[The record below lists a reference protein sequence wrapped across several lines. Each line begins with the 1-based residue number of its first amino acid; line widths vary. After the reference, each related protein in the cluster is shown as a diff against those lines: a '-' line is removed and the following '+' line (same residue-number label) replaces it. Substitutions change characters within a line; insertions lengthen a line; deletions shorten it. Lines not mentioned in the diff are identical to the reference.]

1 MHNPPMQRDTTQTK
15 DTATCWVMTDGR
27 AGNLSSAR
35 GLAEVLGDPF
45 AVKTI
50 RLHRPWLWLPP
61 SLSPPG
67 VLGVELEDGSALTPP
82 WPDLIITCG
91 RRAIGPAL
99 EIKRRSGG
107 RTKCVHIQHPR
118 MNPAKFDLVAVP
130 AHDRLTGAN
139 IEVTTGS
146 VHGVTRARLD
156 TEAEIWRD
164 RLAHLPA
171 PRVAV
176 LIGGSNS
183 AYRLDA
189 ETGRKIGTMLRDMAK
204 STGAG
209 LMVTGSRRTDPDAF
223 TAIREAL
230 TDVPCEIWSG
240 GGDNPYFG
248 YLGLADR
255 VIVTGDSVNMVSE
268 AAATEKPVSVI
279 RLPVVGRADK
289 FERFHR
295 AMEDAGAARPFD
307 GTLADWEH
315 RPLTDTARVAERV
328 RTLLSD

>member
-1 MHNPPMQRDTTQTK
+1 MQRSAPRHEES
-15 DTATCWVMTDGR
+15 ATCWVMTDGR

-35 GLAEVLGDPF
+35 GLAEVLGLPF
-45 AVKTI
+45 SIKTI
-50 RLHRPWLWLPP
+50 RLRRPWIWLPP

-67 VLGVELEDGSALTPP
+67 ILGAELEDGSPLAPP

-107 RTKCVHIQHPR
+107 HTKCVHIQHPR
-118 MNPAKFDLVAVP
+118 LDPARFDLVAVP
-130 AHDRLTGAN
+130 AHDRLTGATV
-139 IEVTTGS
+139 EVTTGS
-146 VHGVTRARLD
+146 VHGITRARLNR
-156 TEAEIWRD
+156 EADLWRD
-164 RLAHLPA
+164 RLSHLPT

-189 ETGRKIGTMLRDMAK
+189 ETGRNIGAMLRDMAK
-204 STGAG
+204 ATGTG

-223 TAIREAL
+223 KAVRNAL
-230 TDVPCEIWSG
+230 ADVPAEIWSG
-240 GGDNPYFG
+240 DGDNPYFG

-295 AMEDAGAARPFD
+295 AMEDAGAARSFD
-307 GTLADWEH
+307 GTLADWDH

-328 RTLLSD
+328 KALLSD

>member
-1 MHNPPMQRDTTQTK
+1 MHNPPMHRDAPQNQQ
-15 DTATCWVMTDGR
+15 TATCWVMTDGR

-35 GLAEVLGDPF
+35 GLAEVLGLPF
-45 AVKTI
+45 AIKTI
-50 RLHRPWLWLPP
+50 RLRRPWVWLPP

-67 VLGVELEDGSALTPP
+67 VLGAELADGSNLAPP

-99 EIKRRSGG
+99 EIKRRSHG

-130 AHDRLTGAN
+130 AHDRLTGDN
-139 IEVTTGS
+139 VEVTTGS
-146 VHGVTRARLD
+146 VHGLTRTRLNA
-156 TEAEIWRD
+156 EADIWRD
-164 RLAHLPA
+164 RLSHLPT

-189 ETGRKIGTMLRDMAK
+189 ETGREIGTMLRDMAK
-204 STGAG
+204 ATGAG
-209 LMVTGSRRTDPDAF
+209 LMVTASRRTDPDAF
-223 TAIREAL
+223 KAIREAL
-230 TDVPCEIWSG
+230 ADVPCEIWSG
-240 GGDNPYFG
+240 AGDNPYFG

-268 AAATEKPVSVI
+268 AAATERPVSII
-279 RLPVVGRADK
+279 RLPVSGRADK
-289 FERFHR
+289 FDRFHR
-295 AMEDAGAARPFD
+295 AMEEAGAARPFD
-307 GTLADWEH
+307 GTLADWDH

-328 RTLLSD
+328 RGLLSD